1 MPGLEVFT
9 QGGYTMIG
17 ILIASIAA
25 LTEIV
30 FCFLTLRRSIVL
42 PEALTS
48 LAQVN
53 DNRDFDSSAEI
64 CRKEGGPFADILL
77 AAINSRGLDLQE
89 AESIIEAEG
98 RRALHILSR
107 GVLVLE
113 VVAAIAPLLGLLGT
127 VLGMQEAFSA
137 IAEAGVK
144 NMGTLPEG
152 ISKALITTITGLIVA
167 IPSFIFYS
175 YFQRRVEDLII
186 EMERHAIQM
195 LIKIRRN
202 SKAV

>member
-1 MPGLEVFT
+1 MPGLEIFT

-17 ILIASIAA
+17 ILIASVAA

-30 FCFLTLRRSIVL
+30 FCFLTLRKKIVL
-42 PEALTS
+42 PKALTE
-48 LAQVN
+48 LAV
-53 DNRDFDSSAEI
+53 DSENQDYEASADL

-77 AAINSRGLDLQE
+77 AAINSRELDLQE
-89 AESIIEAEG
+89 AESIIESEG

-137 IAEAGVK
+137 IAEAGIK
-144 NMGTLPEG
+144 QMGSLPEG

-186 EMERHAIQM
+186 EMERHAMQM
-195 LIKIRRN
+195 LTRIRRN
-202 SKAV
+202 SAAD